1 MRLFRGVV
9 LAALLA
15 VVAVV
20 LTDLES
26 IRGGPPT
33 ADSIFAAEP
42 PPPAP
47 IANRPPWAMPRP
59 PRPPRFL
66 IGRVVRPIQTAYG
79 TIPTHTPL
87 GTESWLWVLW
97 HRGRDG
103 TAMMP
108 DRPEARLVRI
118 DLSQLELRW
127 TRVRVDIDL
136 GERTVKVMRG
146 PTVVARFPAAVGS
159 NSTPTPTGRFSVT
172 DKLSF
177 PADSI
182 YGSYAVGISA
192 HQTEGL
198 PPTWTGGD
206 QIAIHGTNQPRT
218 IGGASSLG
226 CLRVGRHGLEILE
239 QVVPLGAPVMIHA

>member
-9 LAALLA
+9 LTALLA

-20 LTDLES
+20 LTDVES
-26 IRGGPPT
+26 IRGGAHT
-33 ADSIFAAEP
+33 AAPIFAAEP

-47 IANRPPWAMPRP
+47 IANRPPWAMPTP

-66 IGRVVRPIQTAYG
+66 IGRVVRPIQTRYG

-97 HRGRDG
+97 HRGREG

-127 TRVRVDIDL
+127 TRVRVDVDL
-136 GERTVKVMRG
+136 GQRTVKVMRG
-146 PTVVARFPAAVGS
+146 PRVLARFPAAVGS
-159 NSTPTPTGRFSVT
+159 ESTPTPTGRFSVT
-172 DKLSF
+172 DKLRFS
-177 PADSI
+177 PGSI
-182 YGSYAVGISA
+182 YGAYAVGISA

-198 PPTWTGGD
+198 PPNWTGGD
-206 QIAIHGTNQPRT
+206 QIAIHGTDRPGS
-218 IGGASSLG
+218 IGAASSLG
-226 CLRVGRHGLEILE
+226 CVRVGPRGLEVLE
-239 QVVPLGAPVMIHA
+239 RVVPLGAPVMIHA